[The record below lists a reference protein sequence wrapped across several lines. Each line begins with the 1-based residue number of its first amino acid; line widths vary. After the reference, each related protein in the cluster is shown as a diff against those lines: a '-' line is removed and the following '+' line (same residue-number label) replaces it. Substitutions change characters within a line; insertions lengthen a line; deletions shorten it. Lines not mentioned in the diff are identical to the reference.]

1 MSDIRVR
8 FPPSPTGY
16 LHIGSA
22 RTALFNW
29 LFARKHGGKLVLR
42 IEDTDIERSTQDSID
57 TILEGLEWL
66 GIDWDEGP
74 YYQTAHKDEHAAAA
88 KRLLAEG
95 HAYKCFCTKEEL
107 DAKREA
113 AVKAKTEYGYDGA
126 CRKLSQTE
134 VAEKEGAG
142 LPYVIRFAIPEGE
155 GKVVFEDKV
164 YGKIEKNYRD
174 LDDFI
179 ILRSDGSPLY
189 LLSNVVDD
197 ARDRITHVIRGQDG
211 LGNTPRQILLYGAL
225 AAPVPVFAHLPLTL
239 DHQKAKISK
248 RKHGEIVAVHFYRD
262 HGFIPWA
269 LNNFLALLGWSPGDD
284 REIFTREELIEAF
297 DLGRI
302 NRSNAVFNYR
312 ADDPKFFT
320 DPKALN
326 INAHYLRTMD
336 AGQIAALAK
345 PFLMRAGLWDAAYEG
360 EKAEWYVKTVDLI
373 RSRFH
378 TLEDFADAGRAY
390 FAEDFAI
397 EERAIEKNIVKFPEL
412 RDWLPRLAEKLDAL
426 PDFAPATTEEAMRVM
441 CEELQVK
448 PGALINGV
456 RTVVTGRLAGPSMF
470 EALELIGKER
480 VVSRLRDPSRVFA

>member
-1 MSDIRVR
+1 MSEIRVR

-29 LFARKHGGKLVLR
+29 LFVRKHGGKMVLR
-42 IEDTDIERSTQDSID
+42 IEDTDLERSTQESVD
-57 TILEGLEWL
+57 TILEGLKWL

-74 YYQTAHKDEHAAAA
+74 YLQSDHRAEHAAAA
-88 KRLLAEG
+88 MRLLAEG
-95 HAYKCFCTKEEL
+95 HAYKCFCSKETL

-126 CRKLSQTE
+126 CRCLPPEEAAK
-134 VAEKEGAG
+134 KEAAG
-142 LPYVIRFAIPEGE
+142 EPYVVRFRIPEG

-164 YGKIEKNYRD
+164 YGRIEKNHSD

-189 LLSNVVDD
+189 LISNVVDD

-211 LGNTPRQILLYGAL
+211 LGNTPRQILLYQALGA
-225 AAPVPVFAHLPLTL
+225 PIPEFAHLPLTL

-248 RKHGEIVAVHFYRD
+248 RKHGEVVAIHFYREK
-262 HGFIPWA
+262 GFLPWA
-269 LNNFLALLGWSPGDD
+269 LCNFLALLGWSPGDD
-284 REIFTREELIEAF
+284 REIFSREELIEAF

-312 ADDPKFFT
+312 ADDPKFIT
-320 DPKALN
+320 DPKAIN
-326 INAHYLRTMD
+326 INAHYLRAMDPTQIADLAAPFLKD
-336 AGQIAALAK
+336 AGI
-345 PFLMRAGLWDAAYEG
+345 WDEAYAS
-360 EKAEWYVKTVDLI
+360 EKRDWFVKTVDLI
-373 RSRFH
+373 RTRFH
-378 TLEDFADAGRAY
+378 TLADFADAGRAY
-390 FAEDFAI
+390 FDEEFEI
-397 EERAIEKNIVKFPEL
+397 EERAREKNIVKYPEL
-412 RDWLPRLAEKLDAL
+412 KELLPALAERLALL

-441 CEELQVK
+441 CEELSLK
-448 PGALINGV
+448 PGTLINGV

-470 EALELIGKER
+470 EALELIGQER
-480 VVSRLRDPSRVFA
+480 TVKRLRESAKVFG